1 MNSHSSHRLKATVPG
16 FDMLAFMEMLDARK
30 EELMGEVFDLLL
42 SLGDFETFKEVML
55 SYKRESQQVGQ
66 DVQVSSVARQDV
78 EVWRGKMYKCGKT
91 RCTSVASIVCSWGHM
106 LFWDYGRGQ
115 EIWSWNKKKERGH

>member
-1 MNSHSSHRLKATVPG
+1 MRNIAEPMPLSAHRLKASVPG

-55 SYKRESQQVGQ
+55 SYKRESQQV
-66 DVQVSSVARQDV
+66 R
-78 EVWRGKMYKCGKT
+78 
-91 RCTSVASIVCSWGHM
+91 
-106 LFWDYGRGQ
+106 
-115 EIWSWNKKKERGH
+115 